1 MKVNETNIT
10 RITDF
15 KNDLVFKY
23 LLNDMNDERCYF
35 LLKLFIEE
43 ITGIKCKEI
52 IVENSELNPDSLG
65 DKDMLL
71 DIKVKTNEG
80 NIINIEMQNSYFSK
94 EHYYRFQCY
103 GARLLDKQV
112 NRGGRYY
119 SGNVHPVCLIVFIN
133 DVDANNQV
141 LIDDYKYRN
150 SDNHVLK
157 HNLISKYFVQ
167 IPFIDK
173 VVEEKGLAGLTPLE
187 QAIYVFNNGIKND
200 ILNLNQKVVDIMN
213 EKMNE
218 FNEDEDRVL
227 AAYQRQLVQMGR
239 NEALKR
245 AAEEGEAK
253 GIVKGR
259 KEGLVEGIAK
269 GEAKGRKEGL
279 VEGIARGKA
288 EISRE
293 NAMKFFKIR
302 YPNENMR
309 WLENLTKKQYDRILD
324 FLFENKSLDEIKKV
338 IKD

>member
-1 MKVNETNIT
+1 MGGIYMEANETNIT

-52 IVENSELNPDSLG
+52 FVENGELNPNNLG
-65 DKDMLL
+65 DKDMLF

-150 SDNHVLK
+150 SGNHVLK
-157 HNLISKYFVQ
+157 HNLISKHFVQ

-173 VVEEKGLAGLTPLE
+173 VVEEKGLAGLTSLE
-187 QAIYVFNNGIKND
+187 QAIYVFNNDIKND
-200 ILNLNQKVVDIMN
+200 INLNQKVVDIMN

-245 AAEEGEAK
+245 ATEEGKAK

-259 KEGLVEGIAK
+259 KEELRSQAI
-269 GEAKGRKEGL
+269 
-279 VEGIARGKA
+279 
-288 EISRE
+288 
-293 NAMKFFKIR
+293 KFYQIKF
-302 YPNENMR
+302 PNEDTR
-309 WLENLTKKQYDRILD
+309 WLENLTKNQYDRILN
-324 FLFENKSLDEIKKV
+324 FLFENKSLDEIKKI
-338 IKD
+338 IKE